1 MLGGWT
7 RLIDVRPGERRRVA
21 AMFSLLGLIIAT
33 SYILKPVRSSL
44 FLSQFGSERLPYVY
58 ILVAL
63 VLGVVAFAFARW
75 APRANLLRL
84 FTGAAYFFAANLV
97 FFWLATTSGWAWT
110 GFVFYVWVSI
120 FTALMPSLFWLLAN
134 YVFYANE
141 GRRLFPVVMAGG
153 ILGSIVGGAT
163 TSVLVGTI
171 GTPGLLLTAAVLLLG
186 IAALIRTNA
195 AHEGERISERRSE
208 IARQEKSRALRS
220 DEKPWTLIARSR
232 YLSMLAILI
241 VLTTTTS
248 TLVDFQFNTV
258 VEQSFDS
265 MDALT
270 GFFGTFFAAINVVA
284 FVLQLVVVGR
294 LLNRFGVGAGLV
306 VLPVALLGSSLS
318 FLLFPQLLTA
328 ALIKSADDGLS
339 NSVNKSSVEVLYLPI
354 SLAVKNRLK
363 AWLDMFVERV
373 SRGLAGVTILV
384 ATTLFSLSVSQMS
397 AVVIALLV
405 PWIVLVF
412 LLRREYVKT
421 FRDSLSRRDISDF
434 ASQLRDQASLT
445 LFHQVLTGADE
456 RELIYVLEL
465 AQGIDDPKIL
475 EHVSRLASHEDAMVR
490 KAALRFLRGS
500 SRPPMLDDFAQRVR
514 DDDPGAAAEALALW
528 TTVAPD
534 AGFES
539 LRTIV
544 EEGDT
549 ARIDAILDTLD
560 FSEQIVTEADI
571 ETFVRRRCGAEDAP
585 TRRLAARAAGYL
597 YEDGGAMTCL
607 PKLLRDSDIA
617 VARAAA
623 TSIGRLRYESAFPLL
638 VDSLAR
644 RPLRASAR
652 KAIARFGLDRID
664 HLAARFRDEAENP
677 DVRVALPLVLAELN
691 DPRAAAALLASLP
704 QDDQRLHYQ
713 GVKGLGKLRKRSP
726 ELRFNRNEVDRLLQG
741 EASRL
746 AALASLR
753 SGIASIPYVLE
764 SHLLLIRVL
773 EERLEFTRERIFRLL
788 GLVYPPDAIF
798 SAFDRIAKGRPAV
811 RAAALEY
818 LSNVLSKR
826 HRASLFPLL
835 EAENWTEVQKRSQEL
850 FGSSAPSFDEALTRL
865 VHHRDPWL
873 AATSVTLVAHLDSS
887 PIRAELETMEEHPS
901 KLVRE
906 AVQSALRNVD

>member
-1 MLGGWT
+1 MLT
-7 RLIDVRPGERRRVA
+7 RLVDVRPGEGRRVA

-75 APRANLLRL
+75 APRANLPRL
-84 FTGAAYFFAANLV
+84 FTGASYFFAANLV
-97 FFWLATTSGWAWT
+97 FFWVATTSGWSWT

-141 GRRLFPVVMAGG
+141 GRRLFPVVVAGG
-153 ILGSIVGGAT
+153 IFGSIVGGAT
-163 TSVLVGTI
+163 TSVLVGYI
-171 GTPGLLLTAAVLLLG
+171 GTPGLLLTAAALLLA

-195 AHEGERISERRSE
+195 THERERMSERRAE
-208 IARQEKSRALRS
+208 IARQEKSRAVRS
-220 DEKPWTLIARSR
+220 DESPWTLIARSR

-241 VLTTTTS
+241 ALTTTTS

-294 LLNRFGVGAGLV
+294 LLNRFGVSAGLV

-328 ALIKSADDGLS
+328 ALIKSSDDGLS

-384 ATTLFSLSVSQMS
+384 ATTIFSLSVSQMS

-421 FRDSLSRRDISDF
+421 FRDSLARRDISDF
-434 ASQLRDQASLT
+434 ASQLRDQASLA
-445 LFHQVLTGADE
+445 LFHQVLAGADE
-456 RELIYVLEL
+456 RELVYVLEL
-465 AQGIDDPKIL
+465 AHGIDDPKIL

-500 SRPPMLDDFAQRVR
+500 SRPPTLDGYAQRVR
-514 DDDPGAAAEALALW
+514 DNDAGAAAEALALW
-528 TTVAPD
+528 MTVEPD

-571 ETFVRRRCGAEDAP
+571 ETFVRRRCDAEDAP

-597 YEDGGAMTCL
+597 DSNTGDAGAVTCL

-623 TSIGRLRYESAFPLL
+623 ASIGRLHYESAFPLL

-644 RPLRASAR
+644 RPLRASVR
-652 KAIARFGLDRID
+652 KAIARFGVDRID
-664 HLAARFRDEAENP
+664 SLAARFTDEAENP

-691 DPRAAAALLASLP
+691 DPRAVTALLASLP
-704 QDDQRLHYQ
+704 QDDRRLHYQ

-753 SGIASIPYVLE
+753 SGIASITPVLE

-773 EERLEFTRERIFRLL
+773 DERLEFTRERIFRLF

-798 SAFDRIAKGRPAV
+798 SAFDRISKGRPAV
-811 RAAALEY
+811 RATALEY
-818 LSNVLSKR
+818 LSNVLSKP
-826 HRASLFPLL
+826 HRASLFPLV

-850 FGSSAPSFDEALTRL
+850 FGSSALSFDESLARL

-887 PIRAELETMEEHPS
+887 PIRSELEAMEEHPS

-906 AVQSALRNVD
+906 AVHGALRNRG